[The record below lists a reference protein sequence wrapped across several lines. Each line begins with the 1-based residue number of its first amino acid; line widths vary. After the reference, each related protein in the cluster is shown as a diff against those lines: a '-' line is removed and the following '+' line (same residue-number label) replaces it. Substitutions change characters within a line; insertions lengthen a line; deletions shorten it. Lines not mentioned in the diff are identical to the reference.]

1 MTLDYNLE
9 TLEERKAFL
18 DTYLQHNTNPSP
30 LELTQMADYL
40 IFAEEVEKKGKL
52 LTDNRMVTVN
62 KRETSM
68 EGLTEKLEG
77 GESAFHALVREDK
90 NMILTPKTSITE
102 RDLEEIP
109 ELKQLRALIEDMEEQ
124 IKSLEGKEQA
134 KMRKTIIE
142 MRKDQYAIKNAF
154 RKPMYARSIV
164 PTTPTY
170 SMDGDT
176 GYFGSDGEWN
186 AVSENFLDLWNPRHV
201 SELLANYATIKDDTW
216 DKLDSDLR
224 WLIVDLEDSID
235 KALVNEPVLKE
246 ILICK
251 IDKLSNE
258 DIQKVLL
265 EKYGKTHS
273 QEYISS
279 LYRNKIPQLIVE
291 QQKEDWVNYIY
302 TEHLPGNYKT
312 CTRCGEVKLALN
324 RYFSINRTSSS
335 KFYSICK
342 VCRNN
347 KNQKPKGKTQWL

>member
-1 MTLDYNLE
+1 MKLDFNLNTLAERQAYLDEYLKHNHEHTPRELE
-9 TLEERKAFL
+9 
-18 DTYLQHNTNPSP
+18 
-30 LELTQMADYL
+30 QMADYL
-40 IFAEEVEKKGKL
+40 IFVEEVEKKGKL

-102 RDLEEIP
+102 QDLEDIP
-109 ELKQLRALIEDMEEQ
+109 ELKQLRELINQMEEE
-124 IKSLEGKEQA
+124 ILTMEGPDKA
-134 KMRKTIIE
+134 KMRKAIIE
-142 MRKDQYAIKNAF
+142 MRKDQYAIRNAF
-154 RKPMYARSIV
+154 KKPIYARSV
-164 PTTPTY
+164 VQSTPAY
-170 SMDGDT
+170 NMDGDT
-176 GYFGSDGEWN
+176 GYFGADGEWN
-186 AVSENFLDLWNPRHV
+186 VVSENFLNLWDPKHV
-201 SELLANYATIKDDTW
+201 SEILANYSTIKEDTW
-216 DKLDSDLR
+216 DKLDSDLK
-224 WLIVDLEDSID
+224 WMLTDLEAVID
-235 KALVNEPVLKE
+235 KALENEPVLKE

-251 IDKLSNE
+251 IDKMSNE
-258 DIQKVLL
+258 DIQKALL
-265 EKYGKTHS
+265 DKYGKTHS

-291 QQKEDWVNYIY
+291 QQKEDWVSYIY

-342 VCRNN
+342 KCRNN
-347 KNQKPKGKTQWL
+347 K

>member
-1 MTLDYNLE
+1 MKLDFNLN
-9 TLEERKAFL
+9 TLEERQAHL
-18 DTYLQHNTNPSP
+18 DEYLKHNHEHTPRE
-30 LELTQMADYL
+30 LEQMADYL
-40 IFAEEVEKKGKL
+40 IFVEEVEKKGKL

-102 RDLEEIP
+102 QDLEDIP
-109 ELKQLRALIEDMEEQ
+109 ELKQLRELINQMEEE
-124 IKSLEGKEQA
+124 ILTMEGPDKA
-134 KMRKTIIE
+134 KMRKAIIE
-142 MRKDQYAIKNAF
+142 MRKDQYAIRNAF
-154 RKPMYARSIV
+154 KKPIYARSV
-164 PTTPTY
+164 VQSTPAY
-170 SMDGDT
+170 NMDGDT
-176 GYFGSDGEWN
+176 GYFGTDGEWN
-186 AVSENFLDLWNPRHV
+186 VVSENFLNLWDPKHV
-201 SELLANYATIKDDTW
+201 SEILANYSTIKEDTW
-216 DKLDSDLR
+216 DKLDSDLK
-224 WLIVDLEDSID
+224 WMLTDLETAID
-235 KALVNEPVLKE
+235 KSLENEPVLKE

-251 IDKLSNE
+251 IDKMSNE

-265 EKYGKTHS
+265 DKYGKTHS

-347 KNQKPKGKTQWL
+347 KN

>member
-1 MTLDYNLE
+1 MKLDFSLNTLA
-9 TLEERKAFL
+9 ERKAYL
-18 DTYLQHNTNPSP
+18 DEYLKHNDDHTPRE
-30 LELTQMADYL
+30 LEQMADYL
-40 IFAEEVEKKGKL
+40 IFVEEVEKKGKL

-102 RDLEEIP
+102 QDLEDIP
-109 ELKQLRALIEDMEEQ
+109 ELRSLRELINQMEEE
-124 IKSLEGKEQA
+124 ILTMEGPDKA
-134 KMRKTIIE
+134 KMRKAIIE
-142 MRKDQYAIKNAF
+142 MRKDQYAIRNAF
-154 RKPMYARSIV
+154 KKPIYARSIIQS
-164 PTTPTY
+164 TPTY
-170 SMDGDT
+170 NMDGDT
-176 GYFGSDGEWN
+176 GYFGENGEWN
-186 AVSENFLDLWNPRHV
+186 EVSENFLNLWDPKHV
-201 SELLANYATIKDDTW
+201 SEILANYSAIKEDSW
-216 DKLDSDLR
+216 DKLDSDLK
-224 WLIVDLEDSID
+224 WMLIDLEDAID
-235 KALVNEPVLKE
+235 KALENEPVLKE

-251 IDKLSNE
+251 IDKMSNE

-302 TEHLPGNYKT
+302 TEHLRGNYKT

-347 KNQKPKGKTQWL
+347 KN

>member
-1 MTLDYNLE
+1 MKLDFNLT
-9 TLEERKAFL
+9 TLEERKSFL
-18 DTYLQHNTNPSP
+18 DKYLLHNPNPTP
-30 LELTQMADYL
+30 RELEQMADYL
-40 IFAEEVEKKGKL
+40 IFVEEVEKKGKL

-102 RDLEEIP
+102 EDLADIP
-109 ELKQLRALIEDMEEQ
+109 ELKQLRELIEKMEEE
-124 IKSLEGKEQA
+124 IKEMEGPDKA
-134 KMRKTIIE
+134 KMRKAIIE
-142 MRKDQYAIKNAF
+142 MRKDQYAIKNSF
-154 RKPMYARSIV
+154 KKPIYARSVVQSI
-164 PTTPTY
+164 PSY
-170 SMDGDT
+170 NMDGDT
-176 GYFGSDGEWN
+176 GYFNSDGSWN
-186 AVSENFLDLWNPRHV
+186 AVSENFLNLWEPKHV
-201 SELLANYATIKDDTW
+201 SEILANYSTIKEDTW
-216 DKLDSDLR
+216 ENLDSDLR
-224 WLIVDLEDSID
+224 WVLADLEDAID
-235 KALVNEPVLKE
+235 KALANEPVLKE

-265 EKYGKTHS
+265 EKHGKTHS

-347 KNQKPKGKTQWL
+347 KN